1 MILKSRMDYNSTGG
15 ASPGTTIKSPWSGSM
30 TPLFNMSNDFPSIPE
45 QARNLSKTALDIA
58 KSFAKTRR
66 LLVSDDLI
74 DLRNSI
80 CESCDR
86 YEFESSRCRECGC
99 FMVNKVRFNGATCP
113 LNHW

>member
-1 MILKSRMDYNSTGG
+1 
-15 ASPGTTIKSPWSGSM
+15 
-30 TPLFNMSNDFPSIPE
+30 MSDDFPSIPE

-58 KSFAKTRR
+58 KSFATTRR
-66 LLVSDDLI
+66 LLVPDDLV

-86 YEFESSRCRECGC
+86 YEFESSRCKECGC

-113 LNHW
+113 LNYW

>member
-1 MILKSRMDYNSTGG
+1 MSQSRDDYKSALVGIND
-15 ASPGTTIKSPWSGSM
+15 
-30 TPLFNMSNDFPSIPE
+30 PLFNMSDDFPSIPE

-58 KSFAKTRR
+58 KSFATTRR
-66 LLVSDDLI
+66 LLVPDDLV

-86 YEFESSRCRECGC
+86 YEFESSRCMECGC
-99 FMVNKVRFNGATCP
+99 FMVNKVRFNGASCP